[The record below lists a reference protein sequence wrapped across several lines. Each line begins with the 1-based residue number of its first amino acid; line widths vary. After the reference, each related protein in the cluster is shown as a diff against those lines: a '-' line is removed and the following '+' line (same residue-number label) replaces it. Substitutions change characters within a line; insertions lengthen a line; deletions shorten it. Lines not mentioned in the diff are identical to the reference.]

1 MGGNVD
7 FSRESDLVVLGD
19 CDRWAAV
26 GWLGTV
32 LSSRTVE
39 RLCGAVP
46 GWQQLLDRVEV
57 NTLEHIT

>member
-1 MGGNVD
+1 MD

-19 CDRWAAV
+19 CDRCAAV
-26 GWLGTV
+26 GWLEAV
-32 LSSRTVE
+32 LRCRTVE

-46 GWQQLLDRVEV
+46 SWQQLLDRVEV